1 MNEHRRS
8 PRKSAYVTIPVM
20 NKMTGMVMG
29 RIGNLSADGM
39 LMVCDQ
45 QVVDG
50 ALFQLGFEL
59 VNGHGQPQ
67 MIEVGAQ
74 EMWQERA
81 NVPGQFWA
89 GFHFIDIS
97 NGDLEAIESWLGNLS
112 D

>member
-8 PRKSAYVTIPVM
+8 PRKSAFVTIPVT
-20 NKMTGMVMG
+20 NKMTGLVMG

-39 LMVCDQ
+39 LLVCDQ

-59 VNGHGQPQ
+59 VNGDGQPQ
-67 MIEVGAQ
+67 MIDVGVQ
-74 EMWQERA
+74 EMWEERA
-81 NVPGQFWA
+81 NVPGQYWA
-89 GFHFIDIS
+89 GFHIIDIS
-97 NGDLEAIESWLGNLS
+97 SQDLEAIESWLGDLR

>member
-8 PRKSAYVTIPVM
+8 RRKAAFVNIPVT
-20 NKMTGMVMG
+20 NKMTGQQIG

-39 LMVCDQ
+39 LLVCDQ
-45 QVVDG
+45 EVPDG

-59 VNGHGQPQ
+59 INGQGRPQ
-67 MIEVGAQ
+67 AIDVGAQ
-74 EMWQERA
+74 EMWAERA

-97 NGDLEAIESWLGNLS
+97 DGDLEAIESWLGTL
-112 D
+112 DE